1 MATGLSDSLF
11 TNSERDLS
19 MPNSSWNPAELQVA
33 HTLTHTHTDIH
44 THEHTLTHTHTNTHT
59 HTHNT
64 HTHTH
69 THILSHTHT
78 HTQSITESIHTCR
91 PRSGAISFASRKA
104 AANSGYSQSSSNCPL
119 DTYTRSPDIPE
130 FSSPT
135 SDLPSPTQPLIPTK
149 ISTLLENGENYV
161 DTILSRERTPQAIGE
176 NRETVECFTSYKP
189 NTAGSPSCSLGQSG
203 DQMLKD
209 RISSKGFNVPSSHV
223 PILKVQQPSFA
234 LEENAYPQDTIEH
247 CPNTSRYH
255 RDTTQDTIEHCH
267 NTSRYRDTTQD
278 TIEHCHNTSRYHRD
292 TTQDTIEHCPNT
304 SRYHRDT
311 TQDTIEHCPNTSRYH
326 RDTTQD
332 TSPVSN
338 GSPGRSLQRQAALL
352 SECDST
358 TLEESEDDNES
369 SFHPENRS
377 IPLSGV
383 PQVFEE
389 DLVRDRSYSGSFAS
403 SALSMLS
410 EGDSRRE
417 RSSSGPFQSDTLSM
431 LSEGDSRRERS
442 SSGPFQ
448 SDTLSMLSEG
458 DSRRERSSSGPFQ
471 SDTLSM
477 LSEGDSRR
485 ERSSSGPFQSDT
497 LSMLSEG
504 DSGRGTKSWVG
515 NEFSQRDVDT
525 SSMLSQSALS
535 QISELYDSE
544 FDESFSHTSGF
555 GDDINSRTCDMDGGR
570 CSTEHAQTRAGTAH
584 LLTAHREGSGGI
596 DVETSFS
603 ADTLRKFRQN
613 PSLLQEQ
620 LQVCA

>member
-1 MATGLSDSLF
+1 
-11 TNSERDLS
+11 
-19 MPNSSWNPAELQVA
+19 
-33 HTLTHTHTDIH
+33 
-44 THEHTLTHTHTNTHT
+44 
-59 HTHNT
+59 
-64 HTHTH
+64 
-69 THILSHTHT
+69 
-78 HTQSITESIHTCR
+78 
-91 PRSGAISFASRKA
+91 
-104 AANSGYSQSSSNCPL
+104 
-119 DTYTRSPDIPE
+119 
-130 FSSPT
+130 
-135 SDLPSPTQPLIPTK
+135 
-149 ISTLLENGENYV
+149 
-161 DTILSRERTPQAIGE
+161 
-176 NRETVECFTSYKP
+176 
-189 NTAGSPSCSLGQSG
+189 
-203 DQMLKD
+203 MLKD

-223 PILKVQQPSFA
+223 PILKVQQPSLA

-267 NTSRYRDTTQD
+267 NTST
-278 TIEHCHNTSRYHRD
+278 YHRD
-292 TTQDTIEHCPNT
+292 TTQDTIENCPNT

-352 SECDST
+352 SESDST
-358 TLEESEDDNES
+358 TLDETEYDKES

-383 PQVFEE
+383 PQVFED
-389 DLVRDRSYSGSFAS
+389 DLARDRSYSGSFAS
-403 SALSMLS
+403 SA
-410 EGDSRRE
+410 
-417 RSSSGPFQSDTLSM
+417 
-431 LSEGDSRRERS
+431 
-442 SSGPFQ
+442 
-448 SDTLSMLSEG
+448 
-458 DSRRERSSSGPFQ
+458 
-471 SDTLSM
+471 LSM

-515 NEFSQRDVDT
+515 NEFSQRDVET

-555 GDDINSRTCDMDGGR
+555 GDDTNSRTCDMDGGR
-570 CSTEHAQTRAGTAH
+570 CSTEHAQGRDGAVLHQLSAH
-584 LLTAHREGSGGI
+584 GEGSGGI